1 MADHFVL
8 LAKRI
13 GDVILQR
20 CSRTLPGSKWHLF
33 RRRHRGTGSRT
44 NEIARYAVATGVRKR
59 EDACTTRLR
68 RLDFL
73 GEVVV
78 TRRAEA
84 MRQTAG
90 GGIEPRCVS
99 IVFLAEP
106 ARLPCL
112 SIVMHQPTE
121 MTDQK
126 YVGVRSEVRSG
137 HITNL

>member
-1 MADHFVL
+1 MASISETASGIPKD
-8 LAKRI
+8 
-13 GDVILQR
+13 
-20 CSRTLPGSKWHLF
+20 
-33 RRRHRGTGSRT
+33 RGQAGPTVPTGQCEALTGSRT

-84 MRQTAG
+84 MRPTAG